1 MIRWLIYL
9 IPSLLSTVLCYLT
22 NWFVVL
28 FADING
34 ELPGIFK
41 YWQTWDNSTACSESV
56 EFAPKFLQYDWA
68 KHYTEHKD
76 SDEYLRSV
84 NRERWY
90 VTCIDPNFTL
100 WERVQRYCC
109 GVLWL
114 TRNCSY
120 GFAFYLL
127 GYTAVPPIEV
137 TSSENTISAK
147 EKNGGGWMYKNT
159 AKIFSLFGWEVHWN
173 NLLGWK
179 LDTSAQFD
187 TRSMIA
193 NRIAFFFKREGEE

>member
-34 ELPGIFK
+34 ELPRIFK

-68 KHYTEHKD
+68 KHYREYKD
-76 SDEYLRSV
+76 TTPELKAW
-84 NRERWY
+84 NRERWF
-90 VTCIDPNFTL
+90 VVCMEPHFTFL
-100 WERVQRYCC
+100 EEVKRYAC

-114 TRNCSY
+114 MRNNAY

-127 GYTAVPPIEV
+127 GHTATPLMV
-137 TSSENTISAK
+137 TKTSENTIYVK
-147 EKNGGGWMYKNT
+147 EVNGCGWMYKNT

-179 LDTSAQFD
+179 LNTDAQFD

-193 NRIAFFFKREGEE
+193 NRIAFSFKREGE